1 MIRLARRL
9 ALALWVFRHPER
21 LLFLHFEMLRDARIM
36 QDRMDSNP
44 RPAPYHDYEHGRRD
58 AAALYSV
65 ALYDMPGADD
75 NRRAL

>member
-1 MIRLARRL
+1 MSRLTRRL
-9 ALALWVFRHPER
+9 ALALWAFRHPDR
-21 LLFLHFEMLRDARIM
+21 LLCLHFDMLRDARKM
-36 QDRMDSNP
+36 QASIDRNLL
-44 RPAPYHDYEHGRRD
+44 PAPYHDYEHGRRD